1 MTLQKGV
8 LVLFFLMDASS
19 GKLIFP
25 LPRWPPI
32 VERAGYVRAAPVCTC
47 ARTRKSEAR
56 RTVVDQQGPL
66 RGSRTDFIQH
76 LSFFYSKMTDCSIEL
91 ARCPH
96 MPASSDPV
104 HPEEEE
110 KPPVC
115 LPYECGQCP
124 LSNCWLSF
132 LGTKW
137 ECFRRE

>member
-76 LSFFYSKMTDCSIEL
+76 LSFFYSKMTMIVQ
-91 ARCPH
+91 
-96 MPASSDPV
+96 SSLLDVPT
-104 HPEEEE
+104 
-110 KPPVC
+110 C
-115 LPYECGQCP
+115 LPHLTLFILKRKKSPPFVCRMSVASVPYPTAG
-124 LSNCWLSF
+124 F
-132 LGTKW
+132 H
-137 ECFRRE
+137 F